1 MSAPMAPT
9 TITSSYSVQRSRNF
23 RSLSRSAPGGAP
35 TTRALGSPSFMESA
49 LAMPL
54 PDEDLAEDNAD
65 DDEEEEKALM
75 QMRQNVQ
82 NTHPYQYK
90 DRTREYRETNY
101 LFQNV
106 SISINAFWLDYLMHE
121 NNSPF
126 LSQVGLH

>member
-1 MSAPMAPT
+1 MLVT
-9 TITSSYSVQRSRNF
+9 NRCHLYCIRT
-23 RSLSRSAPGGAP
+23 
-35 TTRALGSPSFMESA
+35 
-49 LAMPL
+49 
-54 PDEDLAEDNAD
+54 DEVPEEFVADDDLAEDYAD

-101 LFQNV
+101 LFPDV

-121 NNSPF
+121 NHSPF